1 MIDLMSHFVLPLSV
15 LILTLSLSLGLSKIR
30 LL

>member
-1 MIDLMSHFVLPLSV
+1 MITLMSHFILSLSV
-15 LILTLSLSLGLSKIR
+15 LILTPSLPLGLSKIR